1 MSNISLAPGSDITL
15 GSSGSDSQI
24 DVSNILT
31 TSGGVDA
38 QRKILVVGAAKDLTV
53 LGNVEFTNTNKAEDN
68 ALVVG
73 AADNVMIDGASLSY
87 DGANLA
93 IGAGDQTSDSL
104 WLANTSITAGGNL
117 AVGSLGNPQHIEFF
131 YCSRTIQF
139 SSL

>member
-53 LGNVEFTNTNKAEDN
+53 LGNVEFTNTNKAEDKR
-68 ALVVG
+68 
-73 AADNVMIDGASLSY
+73 
-87 DGANLA
+87 
-93 IGAGDQTSDSL
+93 T
-104 WLANTSITAGGNL
+104 
-117 AVGSLGNPQHIEFF
+117 
-131 YCSRTIQF
+131 CSW
-139 SSL
+139 SSG